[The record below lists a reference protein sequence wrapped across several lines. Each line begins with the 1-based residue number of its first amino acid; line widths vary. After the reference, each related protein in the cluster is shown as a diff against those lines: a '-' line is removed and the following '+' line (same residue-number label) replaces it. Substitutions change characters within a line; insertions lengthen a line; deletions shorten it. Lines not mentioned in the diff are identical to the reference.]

1 MRRLTVLAA
10 TVVFPVILGAA
21 QITLRDGTV
30 FNGRFVSGNP
40 TTITFEDDHGLRH
53 QFDVANIQLL
63 DFGGGQSYESRRSYT
78 ENRTVRETETNYTN
92 PPGGIIVPSGTQI
105 VVRTNERIDSGSAV
119 EGQSFSATINREVR
133 GESGNVVIPRGAQAG
148 LVIRQLRRESGVG
161 SPELVLDLDSITVN
175 GQRYRISTSDV
186 SRSGNTGIGA
196 NRRTGEMVG
205 GGAVLGTLLGA
216 LAGGGKGAA
225 IGAVAGAV
233 GGGAVQ
239 VLTRGTEVRVPA
251 ETELTFRLDQPLH
264 LERM

>member
-1 MRRLTVLAA
+1 MRRLAVLAA
-10 TVVFPVILGAA
+10 TVFPLILSAA

-40 TTITFEDDHGLRH
+40 NTITFEDNRGLRH
-53 QFDVANIQLL
+53 QFRVANVQLL
-63 DFGGGQSYESRRSYT
+63 DFGGSQSYETRRSYT
-78 ENRTVRETETNYTN
+78 ENRSVRETSTNYAN
-92 PPGGIIVPSGTQI
+92 PPADTIVPNGTQI
-105 VVRTNERIDSGSAV
+105 VVRTNERIDSAAAV

-133 GESGNVVIPRGAQAG
+133 DESGNIVIPAGAEAG

-161 SPELVLDLDSITVN
+161 SPELIDLDSITAN
-175 GQRYRISTSDV
+175 GQRYRISTHDV
-186 SRSGNTGIGA
+186 SRSGKTGIGA

-225 IGAVAGAV
+225 IGAIAGAV

-264 LERM
+264 LERI